1 MNIFIISCFL
11 ANDAVYGID
20 LLKQSQSIIIT
31 GESGAGKTETT
42 NRLIEYLCFMSDSE
56 DEVIRKINEA
66 NPLLENF
73 GNAKTENNWNSSRY
87 CKFLQVILTL

>member
-1 MNIFIISCFL
+1 MNIFCACFL

-73 GNAKTENNWNSSRY
+73 GNAKT
-87 CKFLQVILTL
+87 